1 MIRHYRSR
9 PAAPAE
15 RGRDF
20 GAAHPDA
27 IAATAGKY
35 ARLFAATAGHPVD
48 LPTLGRDALASI
60 RRFSAPAA
68 SEIEGIAAGAGLPSE
83 TVAAMNART
92 EILGQLAG
100 YGHEPTPGGPGG
112 PAGRGGEC
120 STVVRLGEPGET
132 PAALQTWDWHD
143 EFAGSWL
150 VWTIEHPDGHLVHT
164 LTEYGILGKLGVTSA
179 GLGLNLNIL
188 HNGRD
193 GGPVQTP
200 VHVLARSVLD
210 TARNIGQALTLIGA
224 TPVSASSALTITAI
238 DAGEPI
244 ALTAEVF
251 PGGPRYV
258 LPGPDGLLLHTNHF
272 LDPHAA
278 QHERENQLGPDSYLR
293 LAVLRRRLA
302 RRASDDPDELLAAM
316 CSHTGGSGALCCHPE
331 PAATLGSRYA
341 TLATVSLDVRHGAM
355 TVRAGGPCGPDSP
368 RWTTP
373 DSSRWITPDS
383 AATLSTKGA

>member
-1 MIRHYRSR
+1 MIQHYRSR

-20 GAAHPDA
+20 GAAHPAA

-35 ARLFAATAGHPVD
+35 ARLFAVTAGHPVD
-48 LPTLGRDALASI
+48 LATLGGEALASI
-60 RRFSAPAA
+60 RRFSAAAA
-68 SEIEGIAAGAGLPSE
+68 SEIEGIAAGAGLPAE
-83 TVAAMNART
+83 TVAALNART
-92 EILGQLAG
+92 EILAQLAAAS
-100 YGHEPTPGGPGG
+100 GPPVSGS
-112 PAGRGGEC
+112 PARRGSEC
-120 STVVRLGEPGET
+120 STVVQLGEPGEAPT
-132 PAALQTWDWHD
+132 AVQTWDWHD
-143 EFAGSWL
+143 EFADSWL

-164 LTEYGILGKLGVTSA
+164 LTEYGILGKIGVTSA
-179 GLGLNLNIL
+179 GVGLNLNIL

-210 TARNIGQALTLIGA
+210 TARNIGQALMLIGA
-224 TPVSASSALTITAI
+224 APVSASSAVTITAV
-238 DAGEPI
+238 DAGEPV
-244 ALTAEVF
+244 ALTAELF

-278 QHERENQLGPDSYLR
+278 QHEQENQVGPDSYLR

-302 RRASDDPDELLAAM
+302 RRAGDGPDELVAAM
-316 CSHTGGSGALCCHPE
+316 CSHAGGGGALCCHPE

-341 TLATVSLDVRHGAM
+341 TLATVALDVRHGAL
-355 TVRAGGPCGPDSP
+355 TVRAGGPCGQDSP
-368 RWTTP
+368 WWTTP
-373 DSSRWITPDS
+373 GS